1 MKEQIPEILA
11 YINAHLDEDISLQE
25 VAGYFGYEA
34 SYFSRRFKELAG
46 FSLMDYISSQRIE
59 MAKGQLLSESS
70 VQKSQIVS
78 GYASTGSFYR
88 LFKEKTGD
96 SPKGLAK
103 EKASIYRAIKNFE
116 TGGEMPVYHSTDE
129 AAHSAVVQVQLPPSF
144 RKGLVFVGLFH
155 SRIPNH
161 MPVAAT
167 VSPHWEKPLLLK
179 NIATGSYYLLGMA
192 IEASY
197 NPLRYFRY
205 DKALRGEYGKKLDF
219 PRAGECLS
227 IRLREP
233 LPEDPPIVYNF
244 AKLLRKYTK

>member
-11 YINAHLDEDISLQE
+11 YINAHLDEEIILQE
-25 VAGYFGYEA
+25 VAGYFGYES

-46 FSLMDYISSQRIE
+46 FSLSDYISSRRIE
-59 MAKGQLLSESS
+59 MAKGHLLANSS
-70 VQKSQIVS
+70 IQKSQVLS

-96 SPKGLAK
+96 SPKGFSK
-103 EKASIYRAIKNFE
+103 EKGFIYHTLKEFE
-116 TGGEMPVYHSTDE
+116 TEGEKPVYHSTGKTG
-129 AAHSAVVQVQLPPSF
+129 HSAMVQVDLPTKF
-144 RKGLVFVGLFH
+144 RKGLVFIGLFH
-155 SRIPNH
+155 RRIPNH

-167 VSPHWEKPLLLK
+167 VSPQWKKPLVLK
-179 NIATGSYYLLGMA
+179 NIPTGSYYLLSMA

-197 NPLRYFRY
+197 NPLHYFRY
-205 DKALRGEYGKKLDF
+205 DKALRGEYGAKLDF
-219 PRAGECLS
+219 PRAEGILP